1 MQIPVP
7 VSINRG
13 KVGIET
19 NKPCY
24 LIVQK
29 SRQSQFTEGEKY
41 NMWLKWV
48 NAFAHFADFIRESHV
63 KSAKSEDMLGILES
77 VNQGKIWSIV

>member
-1 MQIPVP
+1 MPQMQIPVP

-29 SRQSQFTEGEKY
+29 KQTKPIHWGGE
-41 NMWLKWV
+41 
-48 NAFAHFADFIRESHV
+48 I
-63 KSAKSEDMLGILES
+63 
-77 VNQGKIWSIV
+77 